1 MKNEPGYCR
10 AVSGA
15 VVGPTCESGSHVYPW
30 AAALAEKMLAQ
41 GREWMRKRLALMPS
55 VWSKHIAAEHGR
67 RGGLESSAANAWLVD
82 VTKGAAGRLH
92 MGATDGDIRAAAV
105 EAARVAFDLAEHE
118 IRSGAGH
125 DGVRR
130 ALVIHCESW
139 GIEPAWQEG
148 EPGLLRM
155 LCERWYL
162 RRLRRAH
169 ARRAEG
175 SAVAGGVVRRGLWP
189 YASQDAVRRREDQR
203 KRNEAAMQQAY
214 AEASDGERV
223 LMAEVVKG
231 SLANPENKRAEL
243 MVRIRGCDGYAFVR
257 GWGCE
262 FWTMTT
268 PSRFHAQR
276 ITGACAEANPNYQGA
291 TPREA
296 QAWMCEVWA
305 KARAAW
311 KRRGLEVAGLRTA
324 EPHHD
329 GTPHWHL
336 IVYGK
341 AEDVRLARWILK
353 RYLLADSGWEF
364 GARQHRF
371 DFKIAETGTGAAA
384 YAAAYVS
391 KNIDGGGMEGERDTE
406 TGRKVLDAV
415 KRVDAWASHWSIRQ
429 FQFFGMPAVGIWRT
443 LRRIEGGGL
452 VGEVVNAKGEAR
464 RVESSG
470 LPDGCALDVAR
481 RCADESDWCGFWQAC
496 ERGGLAL
503 IKDAAGRLTEYG
515 DEAAAV
521 IRGVCEG
528 GRRLMLKAR
537 DWVIHWGGAAKKR
550 AGVAFGFTRSCLIN
564 CTEEDREARKLDIYL
579 RDVRRMEA
587 GFADQVA
594 ALLDF
599 AGVGGC
605 GPEKMSA

>member
-1 MKNEPGYCR
+1 MRNDPGYCR

-15 VVGPTCESGSHVYPW
+15 VVGPTFEGGPHEPKW
-30 AAALAEKMLAQ
+30 AAALAERMLEK

-55 VWSKHIAAEHGR
+55 VWSKHLAAEHAR
-67 RGGLESSAANAWLVD
+67 RGGLECNAANAWLSG
-82 VTKGAAGRLH
+82 VTAGAAGRLR
-92 MGATDGDIRAAAV
+92 MGATDGDIRMAAV

-118 IRSGAGH
+118 VRGGADH

-130 ALVIHCESW
+130 ALVVHCESW

-175 SAVAGGVVRRGLWP
+175 AAIAGGVVRRGLWP

-243 MVRIRGCDGYAFVR
+243 MVRIRGCDGYAFLR

-276 ITGACAEANPNYQGA
+276 ITGACAEANPNFAGV
-291 TPREA
+291 TPQEA
-296 QAWMCEVWA
+296 QRWLCKVWA

-341 AEDVRLARWILK
+341 PEDVRLARWILK
-353 RYLLADSGWEF
+353 RYMLADSGWEY

-406 TGRKVLDAV
+406 TGRKVTDAV
-415 KRVDAWASHWSIRQ
+415 KRVDTWASHWSIRQ
-429 FQFFGMPAVGIWRT
+429 FQFFGVPAVGIWRT
-443 LRRIEGGGL
+443 LRRIDGGGL
-452 VGEVVNAKGEAR
+452 PEGSQLERAR
-464 RVESSG
+464 Q
-470 LPDGCALDVAR
+470 A
-481 RCADESDWCGFWQAC
+481 ADDSDWCGFWQAC

-503 IKDAAGRLTEYG
+503 IKDAGGRLTEYG

-521 IRGVCEG
+521 VRGVCEG

-537 DWVIHWGGAAKKR
+537 DWVIHWGGAVKKR
-550 AGVAFGFTRSCLIN
+550 AGVGFDLPRSCVIN
-564 CTEEDREARKLDIYL
+564 CTRDDRDTRKLDIYL
-579 RDVRRMEA
+579 RDVRRMA
-587 GFADQVA
+587 SSFADQVA
-594 ALLDF
+594 AILDF
-599 AGVGGC
+599 DAVGAC
-605 GPEKMSA
+605 GPEKIRA

>member
-1 MKNEPGYCR
+1 
-10 AVSGA
+10 
-15 VVGPTCESGSHVYPW
+15 
-30 AAALAEKMLAQ
+30 
-41 GREWMRKRLALMPS
+41 
-55 VWSKHIAAEHGR
+55 
-67 RGGLESSAANAWLVD
+67 
-82 VTKGAAGRLH
+82 
-92 MGATDGDIRAAAV
+92 
-105 EAARVAFDLAEHE
+105 
-118 IRSGAGH
+118 
-125 DGVRR
+125 
-130 ALVIHCESW
+130 
-139 GIEPAWQEG
+139 
-148 EPGLLRM
+148 
-155 LCERWYL
+155 
-162 RRLRRAH
+162 
-169 ARRAEG
+169 
-175 SAVAGGVVRRGLWP
+175 
-189 YASQDAVRRREDQR
+189 
-203 KRNEAAMQQAY
+203 MQQAY

-243 MVRIRGCDGYAFVR
+243 MVRIRGCDGYAFLR

-291 TPREA
+291 TPRDA
-296 QAWMCEVWA
+296 QEWLCKVWA

-341 AEDVRLARWILK
+341 PEDVRLARWILK
-353 RYLLADSGWEF
+353 RYLLADSGWEY

-443 LRRIEGGGL
+443 LRRIDGGGL
-452 VGEVVNAKGEAR
+452 PAGSQLERAR
-464 RVESSG
+464 
-470 LPDGCALDVAR
+470 LA
-481 RCADESDWCGFWQAC
+481 ADDSDWCGFWQAC

-521 IRGVCEG
+521 VRGVCEG

-537 DWVIHWGGAAKKR
+537 DWVIHWGGAVKKR
-550 AGVAFGFTRSCLIN
+550 AGVAFGFTRSCVIN
-564 CTEEDREARKLDIYL
+564 CTRDDRDTRKLDIYL
-579 RDVRRMEA
+579 RDVRRMA
-587 GFADQVA
+587 SSFADQVA
-594 ALLDF
+594 AILDF
-599 AGVGGC
+599 DAVGAC
-605 GPEKMSA
+605 GPEKIRA